1 MLLVAA
7 AIPRIQ
13 SLGQVPILALECLEG
28 LGVLLVDAQILLHA
42 PLSPQAEEATEGV
55 RLRAAQIAADAVVVG
70 VAEAPA
76 LEAHVH
82 GHALPIPRLRG
93 LDFLELCLQFR
104 PLARLEGEAVGL
116 GAPSGRKVLRVELDR
131 AVALDDAAVD
141 GPEVRLLHG
150 AHHAVLGVGENK
162 AHKGRLDTIH
172 LIRIADDRL
181 NVVEAHALRLHGL
194 LEQFAEGALAVEGA
208 VGVEAGARGDASLAV
223 ALGTEDVDHDALD
236 EILYAKGLAH
246 GDLLVAASGEGG
258 HRAGAVSYR
267 VPHDGAAELR
277 GLGLGVLGNGSLTL
291 GGILAALENDVW
303 ALLELQDLDGR
314 LLGLEPGL
322 HIGPGGILRN
332 PGSKGVQR
340 GHG

>member
-1 MLLVAA
+1 M
-7 AIPRIQ
+7 
-13 SLGQVPILALECLEG
+13 
-28 LGVLLVDAQILLHA
+28 
-42 PLSPQAEEATEGV
+42 
-55 RLRAAQIAADAVVVG
+55 
-70 VAEAPA
+70 
-76 LEAHVH
+76 
-82 GHALPIPRLRG
+82 
-93 LDFLELCLQFR
+93 
-104 PLARLEGEAVGL
+104 
-116 GAPSGRKVLRVELDR
+116 LRVC
-131 AVALDDAAVD
+131 
-141 GPEVRLLHG
+141 
-150 AHHAVLGVGENK
+150 ENK
-162 AHKGRLDTIH
+162 AHKGRLDAIH

-236 EILYAKGLAH
+236 EILDAKGLAH

-258 HRAGAVSYR
+258 HRAGAVSCG

-277 GLGLGVLGNGSLTL
+277 GLGLGVLGNAGLAL
-291 GGILAALENDVW
+291 GDILAALENHVG

-322 HIGPGGILRN
+322 QIGPGGILRN
-332 PGSKGVQR
+332 PGRKGVQR